1 MDGRRL
7 VGAVRTAHLDVDAQ
21 FAMVE
26 QAKAADRGRCLA
38 DLTRMMRALASAEE
52 QVLFPALRRA
62 MSPETILIDS
72 CAAEHQDLA
81 DRLQTLARNPEGAG
95 FTAAFAVLARDAR
108 EHQQDELDTVIPVL
122 VEALSE
128 EDATD
133 LAAKFELALAG

>member
-1 MDGRRL
+1 M
-7 VGAVRTAHLDVDAQ
+7 RTAHIDVDAQ

-26 QAKAADRGRCLA
+26 RAEGADRGRCLT
-38 DLTRMMRALASAEE
+38 DLVDMMRALAVAEE

-81 DRLQTLARNPEGAG
+81 DRLQTLARNPEAAG

-108 EHQQDELDTVIPVL
+108 EHQQDEFDTVVPVL

-128 EDATD
+128 EDATE
-133 LAAKFELALAG
+133 LAAKFERALAG